1 MVSKI
6 FFLLLANCAINIS
19 LADFEIDTDP
29 DINEFI
35 YVSVDL
41 IVPSTTPQIN
51 NETTLFIWPGL
62 SPWGHDFEPIGNGVL
77 QPVLTYGS
85 SCAPN
90 QNDIDPYQWWIS
102 AQYVNTDGNKTGF
115 MGNDSF
121 ADSFTTDIVMLSIF
135 SLTIILAIAYSILI
149 VIRPVFRKNKLNW
162 FTVNVCLASAWF
174 VPTSILH
181 GVITLIS
188 TNQPVR
194 TFLKQ
199 VITKRRSQVRI
210 LM

>member
-115 MGNDSF
+115 MGCFGGD
-121 ADSFTTDIVMLSIF
+121 AM
-135 SLTIILAIAYSILI
+135 
-149 VIRPVFRKNKLNW
+149 
-162 FTVNVCLASAWF
+162 TVNVAIIRRYGLQWIWENKRKGG
-174 VPTSILH
+174 SIY
-181 GVITLIS
+181 
-188 TNQPVR
+188 
-194 TFLKQ
+194 
-199 VITKRRSQVRI
+199 
-210 LM
+210 